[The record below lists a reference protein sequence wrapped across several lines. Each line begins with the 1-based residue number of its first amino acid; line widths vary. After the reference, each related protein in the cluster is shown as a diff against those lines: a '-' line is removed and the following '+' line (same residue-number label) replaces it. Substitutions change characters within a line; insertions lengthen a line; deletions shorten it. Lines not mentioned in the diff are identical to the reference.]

1 MKLNIHYKNE
11 IMKITKTTL
20 FALAMTSLTACGQTQ
35 KAPQKVQSAFT
46 LKFPGAKNIKWD
58 KENETEWEAEFKLER
73 KEYSANFTSEGVWKE
88 TEYEIKESEIPA
100 AIKQILD
107 TEFNGYEIEE
117 SEISETSK
125 GKVYEFELEQGEIN
139 IEVAITLEGKIIK
152 KKTLKEKTDN
162 EED

>member
-1 MKLNIHYKNE
+1 
-11 IMKITKTTL
+11 MKITKTTV
-20 FALAMTSLTACGQTQ
+20 FALAITSLTACSQTE

-46 LKFPGAKNIKWD
+46 TKFPDAKNIEWD
-58 KENETEWEAEFKLER
+58 KENETEWEAEFKIEG

-88 TEYEIKESEIPA
+88 TEYEIKQSEIPA
-100 AIKQILD
+100 AVKQTLD

-125 GKVYEFELEQGEIN
+125 GKVYEFELEQGETNLI
-139 IEVAITLEGKIIK
+139 VAITLEGKIVK
-152 KKTLKEKTDN
+152 KETVEEKTDE